1 MLTFRRG
8 LYHMIEVKDM
18 TYTYPGGK
26 KEAVRDISFS
36 VKAGEIF
43 GFLGPSGAG
52 KSTTQKILTGQL
64 RGFRGSVSVMGKDVS
79 AWKPDYYEKIGV
91 SFEIPNHYLKLTAME
106 NLNYF
111 RSLYSGETEDPMEL
125 LKLVGL
131 EGDAN
136 NRVSHFSKGMKV
148 RLGFVRALLNK
159 PDLMFLD
166 EPTTGLDPVNGRV
179 IKDIV
184 LAKKAKGTT
193 VFLTTHNMALADE
206 LCDRVAFIVDGEIKL
221 TDSPRQLKLQHGKR
235 VVRVEYNENSH
246 VETREFNLKD
256 LAGNG
261 DFMDILRRKD
271 VQTIHTEEATLED
284 IFIKATGRSLA

>member
-1 MLTFRRG
+1 
-8 LYHMIEVKDM
+8 MIEVKDM
-18 TYTYPGGK
+18 TFTYPGGK
-26 KEAVRDISFS
+26 KEAAKNISFS
-36 VKAGEIF
+36 VKKGEIF

-64 RGFRGSVSVMGKDVS
+64 RGYKGDITVMGKDVR
-79 AWKPDYYEKIGV
+79 AWKSDYYEKIGV
-91 SFEIPNHYLKLTAME
+91 SFEIPNHYLKLTATE

-111 RSLYSGETEDPMEL
+111 RSLYSGATEDPMEL

-159 PDLMFLD
+159 PDLLFLD
-166 EPTTGLDPVNGRV
+166 EPTTGLDPVNGR
-179 IKDIV
+179 IIRDII
-184 LAKKAKGTT
+184 LKKKAEGTT

-235 VVRVEYNENSH
+235 VVKVEYNENSH
-246 VETREFNLKD
+246 VETREFNLRD
-256 LAGNG
+256 LASNAG
-261 DFMDILRRKD
+261 FMDVLRTKD

>member
-1 MLTFRRG
+1 
-8 LYHMIEVKDM
+8 MIEVNDL

-26 KEAVRDISFS
+26 KEAIKGISFS
-36 VKAGEIF
+36 VKPGEIF

-64 RGFRGSVSVMGKDVS
+64 RGFRGDVSVMGKDVS
-79 AWKPDYYEKIGV
+79 AWKSDYYENIGV

-131 EGDAN
+131 EGDAG

-148 RLGFVRALLNK
+148 RLGFIRALLNK
-159 PDLMFLD
+159 PDLLFLD
-166 EPTTGLDPVNGRV
+166 EPTTGLDPVNGRI

-184 LAKKAKGTT
+184 LKKKAEGKT
-193 VFLTTHNMALADE
+193 VFLTTHNMMLADE

-235 VVRVEYNENSH
+235 VVRVEFNENSH
-246 VETREFNLKD
+246 VETREFNLSG
-256 LAGNG
+256 LGANA
-261 DFMDILRRKD
+261 DFMNLLCLKDI
-271 VQTIHTEEATLED
+271 QTIHTEEATLED
-284 IFIKATGRSLA
+284 IFIKVTGRSLA

>member
-1 MLTFRRG
+1 
-8 LYHMIEVKDM
+8 MIEVNDL

-26 KEAVRDISFS
+26 KEAVKGVSFS
-36 VKAGEIF
+36 VKPGEIF

-64 RGFRGSVSVMGKDVS
+64 RGFRGHVSVMGKDVS
-79 AWKPDYYEKIGV
+79 AWKPEYYEKIGV
-91 SFEIPNHYLKLTAME
+91 SFEIPNHYLKLTAAE

-111 RSLYSGETEDPMEL
+111 ASLYGGETEDPATL
-125 LKLVGL
+125 LKMVGL
-131 EGDAN
+131 EADAN
-136 NRVSHFSKGMKV
+136 NRVAHFSKGMKV

-159 PDLMFLD
+159 PDLLFLD
-166 EPTTGLDPVNGRV
+166 EPTTGLDPVNGRI

-184 LAKKAKGTT
+184 LQKKAEGKT

-221 TDSPRQLKLQHGKR
+221 VDAPRKLKLQHGR
-235 VVRVEYNENSH
+235 RTVRVEYNENAH
-246 VETREFNLKD
+246 VETREFDLKD
-256 LAGNG
+256 LAANAG
-261 DFMDILRRKD
+261 FMDLLRTKD

>member
-1 MLTFRRG
+1 MLAFQG
-8 LYHMIEVKDM
+8 KLSHMIEVNDL

-26 KEAVRDISFS
+26 KEAVKGISFS
-36 VKAGEIF
+36 IKPGEIF

-64 RGFRGSVSVMGKDVS
+64 RGFRGKVSVMGKDVS
-79 AWKPDYYEKIGV
+79 AWKSEYYEKIGV

-111 RSLYSGETEDPMEL
+111 RSLYSGETEDPMGL

-148 RLGFVRALLNK
+148 RLGFVRALLNR
-159 PDLMFLD
+159 PDLLFLD
-166 EPTTGLDPVNGRV
+166 EPTTGLDPVNGRI

-184 LAKKAKGTT
+184 LKKKAEGKT

-221 TDSPRQLKLQHGKR
+221 VDAPRQLKLRHGKR
-235 VVRVEYNENSH
+235 VVKVEYNENSH
-246 VETREFNLKD
+246 VETREFS
-256 LAGNG
+256 LAGLGANP
-261 DFMDILRRKD
+261 DFLNLLCRKD

-284 IFIKATGRSLA
+284 IFIKVTGRSLA